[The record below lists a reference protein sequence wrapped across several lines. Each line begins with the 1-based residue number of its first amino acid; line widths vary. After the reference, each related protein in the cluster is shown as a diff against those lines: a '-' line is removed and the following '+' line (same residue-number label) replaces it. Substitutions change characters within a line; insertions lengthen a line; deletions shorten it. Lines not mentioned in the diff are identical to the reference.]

1 MSWWLEKIFPAFVTK
16 SKSAGSSG
24 APLIDSSSELWS
36 STAKHTFLSEDVPVP
51 HASFI
56 SDLAAN
62 KGAGKRIDE
71 YVSHHVGHSA
81 LSKMGGSATQMAR
94 RLVSAAQI
102 TLSLPLILAHERLS
116 PKLFFV

>member
-1 MSWWLEKIFPAFVTK
+1 MSWWLEKVFPAFVTK
-16 SKSAGSSG
+16 SRSAGSSG
-24 APLIDSSSELWS
+24 DPLIESYSELWS
-36 STAKHTFLSEDVPVP
+36 STAKHTFLSEDVPAP

-62 KGAGKRIDE
+62 KGAGKRVDE

-94 RLVSAAQI
+94 RLVSAAKI
-102 TLSLPLILAHERLS
+102 IFSLPLIVCRVSEIV
-116 PKLFFV
+116 F